1 MNILNDKIEKEI
13 DKKVKFQG
21 LDLLGYNINELSY
34 ENRIYKSNLLYQV
47 IKENFI
53 ESLNIISMLYGLRHN
68 VYESY
73 NITDGYIDKKCD
85 YSMFG

>member
-68 VYESY
+68 VY
-73 NITDGYIDKKCD
+73 
-85 YSMFG
+85 